1 MTVTVFQQIYIQIEK
16 GIDTVLAGEVENIAD
31 YLKVPLTAAFT
42 LYVIIYAIT
51 IMRGQVQEPLN
62 EGIKRLF
69 KLAFIWYVAIN
80 PYIFTQY
87 FSNVFLKFLPQ
98 EVIGALL
105 GKPAGSTAGSLDAF
119 INWGYLTGERI
130 IQKSGWLA
138 VGSYL
143 LAAIIFVGTV
153 IAGCA
158 AFLIAAM
165 ALIVLGTLLV
175 VGPIFV
181 SFVLFEATNRWFWAW
196 LSNLFSFA
204 LMQIL
209 LIGLL
214 TVAGGV
220 ISALFDAMIEHP
232 VFPTPKEKELYEYF
246 GSPVTNASAFGILI
260 VYVITIFLFKKI
272 PELTS
277 NISGG
282 VSVGLGGF
290 ANSAKN
296 SLTKPF
302 TAPYKAVKG
311 INKAAD
317 KISGFF
323 AGKNPSLSPTQSGS
337 ANTAGASSSAANSIK
352 PIGLSGLSG
361 LSGSA
366 GSPVPYNMSVSYGS
380 SGLAGSAKS
389 AGLSSSTKLVSPTR
403 SDRYPQPAALSDSWG
418 SSGSS
423 PAPGLYGPSG
433 SSSSPQEAPSSAGS
447 TQSTG
452 SSGSSATP
460 ASSGSSGASGSSGSS
475 GASRSE
481 DDDDTDDPKRR
492 RRGII

>member
-1 MTVTVFQQIYIQIEK
+1 MAVAVFQEIYTQIEE
-16 GIDTVLAGEVENIAD
+16 GIDKVLAGGVENIAD
-31 YLKVPLTAAFT
+31 YLKVPLTAAFV
-42 LYVIIYAIT
+42 LYIIIYAIT

-80 PYIFTQY
+80 PFIFTEY

-98 EVIGALL
+98 EVIGALV
-105 GKPAGSTAGSLDAF
+105 GEPSGTTAGSLDAF
-119 INWGYLTGERI
+119 INWGYLTAERI
-130 IQKSGWLA
+130 IKESGWIA

-143 LAAIIFVGTV
+143 LAGIIFVGTV

-196 LSNLFSFA
+196 VSNLFSFA

-209 LIGLL
+209 LIALL
-214 TVAGGV
+214 TISGGV
-220 ISALFDAMIEHP
+220 IEQLYEAMIAKPDPALFTKA
-232 VFPTPKEKELYEYF
+232 EKAFYEYF
-246 GSPVTNASAFGILI
+246 KYIKVSNAAAFGILI

-311 INKAAD
+311 LNNGINKASD

-323 AGKNPSLSPTQSGS
+323 TGKNTSSSPNQPSS
-337 ANTAGASSSAANSIK
+337 ANTSQASSSSANSIK
-352 PIGLSGLSG
+352 PIGLSGSQSS
-361 LSGSA
+361 SGSA

-389 AGLSSSTKLVSPTR
+389 AGLSSSTKLVSPPR
-403 SDRYPQPAALSDSWG
+403 SDRYPQPAALSDSSG

-423 PAPGLYGPSG
+423 SAPALYGPSG

-447 TQSTG
+447 IQSTS
-452 SSGSSATP
+452 SSGSSATS
-460 ASSGSSGASGSSGSS
+460 ASPGPSESSASATPSGSSGSS
-475 GASRSE
+475 KPSE
-481 DDDDTDDPKRR
+481 T
-492 RRGII
+492 